1 MDQKGESMRN
11 RLIICGASVLAVLAM
26 SAPASATHSFCPAP
40 SDPSAPGHSEFAQH
54 HVAPLAQTGA
64 LGAGGHMPGVH
75 TGMFG
80 CHPEQNRP

>member
-1 MDQKGESMRN
+1 MRL
-11 RLIICGASVLAVLAM
+11 RIATVIAAVLAALAL
-26 SAPASATHSFCPAP
+26 STPASATHSFCPAP
-40 SDPSAPGHSEFAQH
+40 SDPTEPGHSEFAQH
-54 HVAPLAQTGA
+54 HIVPLAQAGA